1 MSTSLPSLQCRVGEK
16 RGWGVDGDEGRAR
29 KEGVY
34 RQVMEGGS
42 AGTVVMWEGEWVRA
56 EGSWRVKVRPSLQRW
71 PGSQGWRGGRWGGG
85 GRGVMGV
92 VTVRPESVPVC
103 VTPVGIDI
111 NSQHLSV

>member
-42 AGTVVMWEGEWVRA
+42 AGTVVMWEGEWGRAGGSCRVMVRA
-56 EGSWRVKVRPSLQRW
+56 SLLRW
-71 PGSQGWRGGRWGGG
+71 PGRSQGWRGGRWGGG
-85 GRGVMGV
+85 GVMGGSY
-92 VTVRPESVPVC
+92 RPARISVCLCNP
-103 VTPVGIDI
+103 
-111 NSQHLSV
+111 L

>member
-56 EGSWRVKVRPSLQRW
+56 EGSWRVKVRPSLVRW
-71 PGSQGWRGGRWGGG
+71 PGRSQGWRGGRWGGG
-85 GRGVMGV
+85 GDGGSY
-92 VTVRPESVPVC
+92 RPARISACLCNPC
-103 VTPVGIDI
+103 R
-111 NSQHLSV
+111 N

>member
-85 GRGVMGV
+85 RGDGGSY
-92 VTVRPESVPVC
+92 RPARISACLCNPC
-103 VTPVGIDI
+103 R
-111 NSQHLSV
+111 N

>member
-85 GRGVMGV
+85 GRGDGGSY
-92 VTVRPESVPVC
+92 RPARISACLCNPC
-103 VTPVGIDI
+103 R
-111 NSQHLSV
+111 N